1 MLTLVQINSWKS
13 RHPLEVLTVED
24 FDIICVQEPNH
35 NEVVNARENSEY
47 VHIYPDA
54 YDNHRV
60 SVFIKLASI
69 PAANICPRP
78 DLSKSGDILV
88 IEFTF
93 DTHKVTLINLYN
105 DCNTRAGVGL
115 LRFVLLRL
123 DPLSQIFLVLDS
135 NSHHPSWDL
144 LTKTPTCEED
154 FELHDLLVSR
164 GLLLVT
170 PPDVPTH
177 ISGNVIDLGFCS
189 PSLFMAVSATVDPS
203 LCVGSDHLPI
213 HYSLN
218 FDVTVSKSIKFNSEK
233 MDLDV
238 FLGVLSTGLGCRP
251 LPVITTLEELDDAA
265 EFLNAVILA
274 AMEESTPRHRPSS
287 KAKRWWN

>member
-1 MLTLVQINSWKS
+1 MGRFAPLNPIVSTAVEIIALMPLPAQRANPKPSPFVNVQSNSRRTSTHHPPFLLPHWLTLVQINSWKS

-60 SVFIKLASI
+60 SVFIKLVSI

-115 LRFVLLRL
+115 LRF
-123 DPLSQIFLVLDS
+123 LVTFSGLYKDHKES
-135 NSHHPSWDL
+135 VKSLMPSWDL

-189 PSLFMAVSATVDPS
+189 PSLFMAVSATVDPHQENPN
-203 LCVGSDHLPI
+203 LTFVG
-213 HYSLN
+213 N
-218 FDVTVSKSIKFNSEK
+218 N
-233 MDLDV
+233 
-238 FLGVLSTGLGCRP
+238 
-251 LPVITTLEELDDAA
+251 
-265 EFLNAVILA
+265 
-274 AMEESTPRHRPSS
+274 
-287 KAKRWWN
+287 